1 MSNEFKPSQPGSP
14 ELVEESLT
22 GTITSVPCPKCGLA
36 VAATL
41 DSCPVDGTPTRE
53 IVIDADA
60 LERYKLLSPIGEGG
74 MSVVYKAQ
82 HLLMDKFVAV
92 KLLHARTGSGSAAV
106 KRFQQEAKAAS
117 LLRHP
122 NITPVHDFGVL
133 PNGTAFL
140 VMEFEPGE
148 SLANYIKRHGPL
160 SPSKALPL
168 FIGIA
173 QALAH
178 AHKQGVLHRDLK
190 PGNVMVHIDES
201 GNLEGRLVDFGIA
214 KVVNDGGNDCAKPQ
228 LTATG
233 EVFGS
238 PAYMS
243 PEQCQGQ
250 AVDQRSDLYSLGCLM
265 YEALSGEVPH
275 TGDTSF
281 DIIYKR
287 LNNDASPLP
296 VRSVGSAPEKGLRA
310 IIDKCLQRAPE
321 KRYASAGEMLNDL
334 RALVDGRVLSA
345 RLTARKRPTISRI
358 FIAAGPLVVVA
369 IAIASFLMHGANR
382 NAQNSTSSPSAPA
395 PLSAQ
400 QGEPAATSE
409 ALTPAE
415 GIFFPANRA
424 KSAPKGWN
432 DVRTEALFKN
442 STDYGSINFS
452 DSPVTDRSM
461 QAIRGNV
468 RLHTLILNNTAVT
481 DKGLELVKHFSKI
494 NQLDLVGMNNITDA
508 GIEAVANQKSLRIVH
523 INNTHITDAGLA
535 KLATIPNLES
545 MGMSYSDVTGKGFV
559 EFLKQQPQLQ
569 RVSCGGVGLTDKD
582 IQSMPEMKD
591 LVLLKIQNSSLTDAC
606 IPAIVK
612 ACPNLVHLDIA
623 GSAVTTSGLA
633 PLAALPKLRQ
643 IDCGSCPR
651 VDTQQATTELS
662 ALSKRKKILVTRA
675 IE

>member
-14 ELVEESLT
+14 ELVEGSLT

-122 NITPVHDFGVL
+122 YITPVHDFGVL

-214 KVVNDGGNDCAKPQ
+214 KVVNDGENDAAKPQ

-287 LNNDASPLP
+287 LNNDAPPLP
-296 VRSVGSAPEKGLRA
+296 VRSVGSAPEAGLRA
-310 IIDKCLQRAPE
+310 IIDKCLQRDAE
-321 KRYASAGEMLNDL
+321 KRYASAGEMLTDL
-334 RALVDGRVLSA
+334 RALVDGRVVSA
-345 RLTARKRPTISRI
+345 RLAARKRPTISRI

-395 PLSAQ
+395 PLS
-400 QGEPAATSE
+400 E
-409 ALTPAE
+409 ALTPQDT
-415 GIFFPANRA
+415 GLVFPANGA
-424 KSAPKGWN
+424 KSAPKGW
-432 DVRTEALFKN
+432 DDTRAEALFKD
-442 STDYGSINFS
+442 STDYSSINFS
-452 DSPVTDRSM
+452 DTPVTDRSM
-461 QAIRGNV
+461 QAVRGNV

-481 DKGLELVKHFSKI
+481 DKGLELLKHFSKI

-508 GIEAVANQKSLRIVH
+508 GIEAVAKQKSLRVVH
-523 INNTHITDAGLA
+523 INNTHVTDAGLA
-535 KLATIPNLES
+535 KLATISNLES
-545 MGMSYSDVTGKGFV
+545 MGMSHSDVTGKGFI

-582 IQSMPEMKD
+582 IQSMPEMKE

-623 GSAVTTSGLA
+623 GSEVTTRGLA
-633 PLAALPKLRQ
+633 PLATLSRLRQ
-643 IDCGSCPR
+643 IDCGSCAG
-651 VDTQQATTELS
+651 VDTKEATAELS

>member
-1 MSNEFKPSQPGSP
+1 MSNEFKPSQPASP
-14 ELVEESLT
+14 ELVEGSLT

-92 KLLHARTGSGSAAV
+92 KLLHARAGSGSAAV

-190 PGNVMVHIDES
+190 PGNVMVHIDEA

-214 KVVNDGGNDCAKPQ
+214 KVINEGENDSGKPQ

-287 LNNDASPLP
+287 LNNDAPPLP

-310 IIDKCLQRAPE
+310 IIDKCLQRAPG

-334 RALVDGRVLSA
+334 RALVDGRTVSA
-345 RLTARKRPTISRI
+345 RLNARKRPTISRML
-358 FIAAGPLVVVA
+358 IAAGPLVVVA
-369 IAIASFLMHGANR
+369 IAIMSFMMHGAR
-382 NAQNSTSSPSAPA
+382 QDEKTSSAVPQKLPS
-395 PLSAQ
+395 
-400 QGEPAATSE
+400 
-409 ALTPAE
+409 E
-415 GIFFPANRA
+415 GKDFPANKA
-424 KSAPKGWN
+424 KSAPKGW
-432 DVRTEALFKN
+432 DDAHAEALFKD

-452 DSPVTDRSM
+452 DTPVTDRSM

-468 RLHTLILNNTAVT
+468 RLHTLVLNNTLVS

-494 NQLDLVGMNNITDA
+494 SQLDLVGMNNITDA
-508 GIEAVANQKSLRIVH
+508 GMSAVANQKSLRIVH

-545 MGMSYSDVTGKGFV
+545 MGMSYSDVTGKGFLK
-559 EFLKQQPQLQ
+559 FLKQEPQLQ

-591 LVLLKIQNSSLTDAC
+591 LVLLKIQNSSLTDAA

-643 IDCGSCPR
+643 IDCGSCPG